1 MPTPAQHLPVTASV
15 LLSLC
20 YPVLPQLQRTPRF
33 TLPTFHSMAWSA
45 QPSSSPQGGCWAQT
59 PPVSTAPTP
68 ARLGCPALLAPPQ
81 SSTAEARS
89 VGLPAPRQCLTAPSP
104 APHTGGCAPYTTRHA
119 RTLRED
125 PHGVPAFMQGIAST
139 ARNTHVSL
147 QHPRGR
153 PAPVSAARDRK
164 SVV

>member
-1 MPTPAQHLPVTASV
+1 MPMPAQHLPVTASV

-33 TLPTFHSMAWSA
+33 ILPTFHSMAWSP
-45 QPSSSPQGGCWAQT
+45 QPSFSPQAGCWAQT

-81 SSTAEARS
+81 SSTAEARRVWGS
-89 VGLPAPRQCLTAPSP
+89 LHPASASQHPHQHLTRGAV
-104 APHTGGCAPYTTRHA
+104 YTARHA

-153 PAPVSAARDRK
+153 PAPVSAARTPRP
-164 SVV
+164 